1 MKLPAMNCPVCN
13 QCTFTEWGATGTYA
27 VHRCTQCGLGITF
40 PAPTFAESANVNQ
53 EKYQLRSRIQTYDSR
68 KKYFS
73 RRYRRQLRD
82 IRAFK
87 AGGTLLDVGCNIGA
101 FLTEA
106 RAAGFQTAGVEMN
119 RECAEYAQSQLGLDV
134 FNGRLDQ
141 AGFADGAFDVVTLYD
156 VLEHVPEPTRLLQEI
171 RRILKPTGLLVVQSP
186 NIDSVMANWT
196 KTEWQWLCLPDHLFH
211 FTPATLATLIGQSG
225 FEVQAVRTWEPA
237 DVFWDNILQ
246 LDLRKR
252 PVQRIARKAIQ
263 VSGLA
268 VPLTALL
275 QRIWWSRRK
284 GALVESFAV
293 K

>member
-87 AGGTLLDVGCNIGA
+87 AGGTLLDVGCKIGA

-156 VLEHVPEPTRLLQEI
+156 VLEHVPELQLLLREI

-196 KTEWQWLCLPDHLFH
+196 KTE
-211 FTPATLATLIGQSG
+211 
-225 FEVQAVRTWEPA
+225 
-237 DVFWDNILQ
+237 
-246 LDLRKR
+246 
-252 PVQRIARKAIQ
+252 
-263 VSGLA
+263 
-268 VPLTALL
+268 
-275 QRIWWSRRK
+275 
-284 GALVESFAV
+284 
-293 K
+293 

>member
-1 MKLPAMNCPVCN
+1 MNCPVCN
-13 QCTFTEWGATGTYA
+13 QGSFTEWGTTGVYA
-27 VHRCTQCGLGITF
+27 VLRCTHCGMGITF

-68 KKYFS
+68 KEYFS
-73 RRYRRQLRD
+73 KRYRRQLRG
-82 IRAFK
+82 IHAFK

-186 NIDSVMANWT
+186 NIDSLMANWT

-225 FEVQAVRTWEPA
+225 FEVQAVRTWEPT

-268 VPLTALL
+268 LPCISLL
-275 QRIWWSRRK
+275 QWIWRVRWR
-284 GALVESFAV
+284 GALIEAYAV